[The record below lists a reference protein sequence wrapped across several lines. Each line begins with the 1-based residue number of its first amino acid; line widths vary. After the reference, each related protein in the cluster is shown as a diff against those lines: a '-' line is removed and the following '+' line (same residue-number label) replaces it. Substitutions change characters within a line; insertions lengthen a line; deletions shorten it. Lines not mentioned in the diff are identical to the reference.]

1 MTVLDVLN
9 TIPALWVCGMKGRT
23 AFAGEQIAVRIAS
36 ELRLGHNV
44 VQAASLG
51 RKLTQAIKATAT
63 LSCVDGLAKGLRLQ
77 EVCILEVG
85 DPGRAGRRDAEADAI
100 RYIGAG
106 GAELVWHKYL
116 DHVARFAAVEQA
128 QNATRD
134 EAIYGRAD
142 RAGGEVNAASEPIHR
157 KAEAG
162 LALQAAMAQEMPI
175 NDAVGDGKPQAR
187 DEIIFDLLPHE
198 FSIGFFVFHGRILRN
213 FTVPTGS
220 GSSIDS

>member
-1 MTVLDVLN
+1 LG
-9 TIPALWVCGMKGRT
+9 IAFQT
-23 AFAGEQIAVRIAS
+23 AGDQIAVRIAS
-36 ELRLGHNV
+36 ELRLKHDV

-77 EVCILEVG
+77 EVYILEVG
-85 DPGRAGRRDAEADAI
+85 DLGRAERRDAEADAI
-100 RYIGAG
+100 GYIGAC
-106 GAELVWHKYL
+106 GADLVWDEPL

-134 EAIYGRAD
+134 ETIYGRAD
-142 RAGGEVNAASEPIHR
+142 RAGAEVNAASEPIHR

-162 LALQAAMAQEMPI
+162 LALEAAMAQEMPI

-187 DEIIFDLLPHE
+187 DEIIFDLFPYE
-198 FSIGFFVFHGRILRN
+198 FSIRFLGFHVCILSEIRE
-213 FTVPTGS
+213 TKLPVGS
-220 GSSIDS
+220 